1 MFVLPRYYN
10 ACVHALYNVT
20 VIRQDCKNNQRHSDF
35 FLGGGFVEIT
45 LLKSILSIATQTQ
58 PLHLNDEKILWVRH
72 TVGNPKG

>member
-1 MFVLPRYYN
+1 M
-10 ACVHALYNVT
+10 
-20 VIRQDCKNNQRHSDF
+20 IF
-35 FLGGGFVEIT
+35 FGGGGFVEIT